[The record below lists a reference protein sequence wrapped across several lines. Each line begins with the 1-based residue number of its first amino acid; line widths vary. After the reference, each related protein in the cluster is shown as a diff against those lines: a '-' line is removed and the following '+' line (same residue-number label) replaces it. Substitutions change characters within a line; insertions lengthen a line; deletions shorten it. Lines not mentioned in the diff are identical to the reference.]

1 MLIPP
6 EEAPALVK
14 EFLERSVRVVSLQ
27 LLVSVR
33 RRAIRLGT
41 WWRVDPFRR
50 GLLEAA
56 IAYLRRGFRF
66 KSLKAMAMIKDA
78 LIEALTQ
85 LLIKSARFMAY
96 IIGSRLITKL
106 TQILGRALHI
116 TEVIALGLQWLNTPP
131 MYRTGMI
138 NG

>member
-6 EEAPALVK
+6 EEAPALVR

-66 KSLKAMAMIKDA
+66 KSPRAIAMVREAV
-78 LIEALTQ
+78 IEALTQ
-85 LLIKSARFMAY
+85 VLIRSVRFMAY
-96 IIGSRLITKL
+96 IIGSRLITKFS
-106 TQILGRALHI
+106 QILGRAPHT

-131 MYRTGMI
+131 MYRTGVG